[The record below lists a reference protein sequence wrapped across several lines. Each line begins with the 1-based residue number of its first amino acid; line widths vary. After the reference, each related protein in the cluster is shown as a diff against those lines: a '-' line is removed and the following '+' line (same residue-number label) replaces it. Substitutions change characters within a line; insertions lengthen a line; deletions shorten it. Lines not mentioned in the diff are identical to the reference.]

1 MPPRERLRALLE
13 THRFQQFIIAVIV
26 INAATLGLE
35 TSVST
40 VERYGTV
47 LTVVD
52 HLALYIFVVELV
64 ARLYAYGWR
73 FFRNPWNL
81 FDAAIVTVS
90 LLPTAGGLSVLRALR
105 ILRALRLISVVPSL
119 RRVVTALLTAMPGMS
134 SIVLLLALVLYVTAV
149 MGTKL
154 YHVTAPEYF
163 GDLPTSL
170 FTLFQMMTGDAWSD
184 ITREVMAV
192 HPSAW
197 VFFVAFMLVCTF
209 VVLNLFIAVV
219 VSAMEEEHAEES
231 VQATEDLGRAVL
243 AELATLRAEVRELR
257 DRVPVTPNGGP
268 GPAAKGR
275 PRAAGNGAPDPVPSL
290 GNTANGDARNTA
302 ANGDARPDVRSAGNG
317 GPVSENAAANGDVRP
332 EKNGGS
338 DSRGARRDSRAARRN
353 GGAKK
358 PATRGAAGRRRGSA
372 SGQRE

>member
-1 MPPRERLRALLE
+1 MLSRERLRALLE
-13 THRFQQFIIAVIV
+13 THRFQQFIVAVIV
-26 INAATLGLE
+26 VNAATLGLE
-35 TSVST
+35 TSVT
-40 VERYGTV
+40 VVERYGTL
-47 LTVVD
+47 LTAVD
-52 HLALYIFVVELV
+52 HLALYIFVAEL
-64 ARLYAYGWR
+64 AAKLYAYGWR

-81 FDAAIVTVS
+81 FDAAIVTIS

-184 ITREVMAV
+184 ITREVMAH

-197 VFFVAFMLVCTF
+197 VFFVVFMLVCTF

-231 VQATEDLGRAVL
+231 VQATEQLGRAVL
-243 AELATLRAEVRELR
+243 SELATLRAEVRELR
-257 DRVPVTPNGGP
+257 DRVPVTPNGAPIPAANGGP
-268 GPAAKGR
+268 AMNGGLATAGNGGGPAAGK
-275 PRAAGNGAPDPVPSL
+275 
-290 GNTANGDARNTA
+290 TA
-302 ANGDARPDVRSAGNG
+302 ANGDAR
-317 GPVSENAAANGDVRP
+317 
-332 EKNGGS
+332 
-338 DSRGARRDSRAARRN
+338 
-353 GGAKK
+353 K